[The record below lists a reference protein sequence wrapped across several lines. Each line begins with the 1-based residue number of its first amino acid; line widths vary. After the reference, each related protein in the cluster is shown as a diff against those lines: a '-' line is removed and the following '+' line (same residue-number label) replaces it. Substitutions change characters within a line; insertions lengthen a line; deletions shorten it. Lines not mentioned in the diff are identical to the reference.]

1 MSSSPSPAVREPVS
15 DPAGLT
21 QAMPFIRLDS
31 VSKRY
36 GGVQALAGVSL
47 TLQRGEVHCLCGQ
60 NGSGKST
67 LIKIIAGV
75 EQPDAGTHITIDGH
89 LFSHLTPAISS
100 RLGVQVIYQ
109 DLSLF
114 PNLTVEEN
122 IAVRQHAGRWHKV
135 NRKAI
140 REIARDAMEHLGIA
154 LDPQIRVEE
163 LGIAQRQ
170 LVAICRA
177 MAAQARLV
185 VMDEPTASLTR
196 HEVDALL
203 ALTRQLQERGVTV
216 LFVSHRLDEVMEV
229 AEQIT
234 VLRDGVSQG
243 CYPATEMNDERLT
256 MLMTGRAYGYHPRQL
271 DHSSAPVAL
280 STQGLSR
287 AGEYDD
293 ITLQVRAGEILG
305 VTGLL
310 GSGRTELALSLFGMT
325 RPDRGDIRI
334 NDQAVNLASNRDAIR
349 HGIAYLAEDRLSL
362 GLVVEQSIGS
372 NIIVSV
378 LDDLTNKLGLI
389 STRRR
394 SEAVKHGIERLR
406 IKTRD
411 PDNAVSTLSGGNQQ
425 RVVLAKWLA
434 TEPRV
439 LILDSPTVGVD
450 IGAKDGIYEAIRE
463 LAAQGMAVIMISDE
477 IPEVLFHSDRILV
490 MRRGRIVSEHIAG
503 NTSADILE
511 EAVHG

>member
-1 MSSSPSPAVREPVS
+1 MRPHASADVMA
-15 DPAGLT
+15 PAGEPPGSKRETPLI
-21 QAMPFIRLDS
+21 QLDGI
-31 VSKRY
+31 SKRY
-36 GGVQALAGVSL
+36 GGVQALSSVSL

-75 EQPDAGTHITIDGH
+75 EQPDAQSRITIDGQTET
-89 LFSHLTPAISS
+89 HLTPAIST

-114 PNLTVEEN
+114 PNLTVAEN
-122 IAVRQHAGRWHKV
+122 IAIGQHAGRWHRV
-135 NRKAI
+135 NRNGM
-140 REIARDAMEHLGIA
+140 RETARQAMTQLGIA
-154 LDPQIRVEE
+154 LDPRMRVAE

-177 MAAQARLV
+177 MAAQARIV

-203 ALTRQLQERGVTV
+203 ALTRQLQERGIAV

-229 AEQIT
+229 AEQVT

-243 CYPATEMNDERLT
+243 CFPAAEMNDERLT
-256 MLMTGRAYGYHPRQL
+256 TLMTGQAYGYRPRRV
-271 DHSSAPVAL
+271 DHSRAPVAL

-287 AGEYDD
+287 AGEYED

-310 GSGRTELALSLFGMT
+310 GAGRTELALSLFGMT
-325 RPDRGDIRI
+325 RPDRGEIRV
-334 NDQAVNLASNRDAIR
+334 DGHAVHLAHNRDAIR

-362 GLVVEQSIGS
+362 GLVVEQSIGA

-378 LDDLTNKLGLI
+378 LDSLTNGLGLI
-389 STRRR
+389 SSRRR
-394 SEAVKHGIERLR
+394 DAAVKRGIERLR

-411 PDNAVSTLSGGNQQ
+411 ADNAVSTLSGGNQQ

-434 TEPRV
+434 TEPGV

-450 IGAKDGIYEAIRE
+450 IGAKDGIYEVIRE

-477 IPEVLFHSDRILV
+477 IPEVLFHSDRIVV
-490 MRRGRIVSEHIAG
+490 MRQGRIVSEHIAFD
-503 NTSADILE
+503 TRVETLE

>member
-1 MSSSPSPAVREPVS
+1 MSPTPSPAAQTPLS
-15 DPAGLT
+15 GPTGST
-21 QAMPFIRLDS
+21 QETPFINLHN

-36 GGVQALAGVSL
+36 GGVQALSSVSL
-47 TLQRGEVHCLCGQ
+47 TLRRGEVHCLCGQ

-75 EQPDAGTHITIDGH
+75 ERPDADSLITIDGQ
-89 LFSHLTPAISS
+89 LQTHLTPAIST

-122 IAVRQHAGRWHKV
+122 IAVAQHAGRWHNV

-140 REIARDAMEHLGIA
+140 RDTAREAMEHLGIA
-154 LDPQIRVEE
+154 LDPLIRVAE

-177 MAAQARLV
+177 MAGQARLV

-229 AEQIT
+229 AERVT

-243 CYPATEMNDERLT
+243 CYPASEMNDERLT
-256 MLMTGRAYGYHPRQL
+256 MLMTGQAYGYQPRQI
-271 DHSSAPVAL
+271 DHSSAPIAL
-280 STQGLSR
+280 STHGLSR
-287 AGEYDD
+287 SGEYDD

-310 GSGRTELALSLFGMT
+310 GAGRTELALSLFGMN
-325 RPDRGDIRI
+325 RPDRGEIRV
-334 NDQAVNLASNRDAIR
+334 DGEAVNLSSNRDAIR

-378 LDDLTNKLGLI
+378 LDSLTNGLGLI
-389 STRRR
+389 STKRRN
-394 SEAVKHGIERLR
+394 EAEKHGIDRLR

-411 PDNAVSTLSGGNQQ
+411 ANNAVSTLSGGNQQ

-434 TEPRV
+434 TDPRV

-450 IGAKDGIYEAIRE
+450 IGAKDGIYEVIRE

-477 IPEVLFHSDRILV
+477 IPEVLFHSDRIVV
-490 MRRGRIVSEHIAG
+490 MRQGRIVSEHIAG